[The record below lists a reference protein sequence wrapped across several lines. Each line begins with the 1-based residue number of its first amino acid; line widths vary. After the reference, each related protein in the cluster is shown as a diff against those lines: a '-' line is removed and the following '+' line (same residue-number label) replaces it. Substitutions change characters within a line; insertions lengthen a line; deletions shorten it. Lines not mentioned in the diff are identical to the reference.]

1 MRHDPDRG
9 SATVWA
15 AGAMALVWLA
25 ASVAFAHGAAVTG
38 RHRAETAADLAA
50 LAAAVHVLTGDA
62 CTVAAEVAGRNGG
75 VLSGCR
81 IAGEDVEVEVRRP
94 VRRHPHDR
102 PLRHRAIIP
111 GRVRRRR
118 RGRRGGAGRR
128 CGRGRR

>member
-15 AGAMALVWLA
+15 AGAMALVWLT

-94 VRRHPHDR
+94 VRVAGAGVHTAVARS
-102 PLRHRAIIP
+102 RAGP
-111 GRVRRRR
+111 VD
-118 RGRRGGAGRR
+118 RGGPVP
-128 CGRGRR
+128 